1 MVQIRSTDDFMPMKG
16 IKCGD
21 MGPKL
26 GYNSKNNG
34 WCTFDHV
41 RIPRTNMLNKYT
53 NVDEEGCFEIKGDVR
68 ALYSV
73 MV

>member
-1 MVQIRSTDDFMPMKG
+1 MPIKG
-16 IKCGD
+16 VKCGD

-34 WCTFDHV
+34 WCQFDHV

-53 NVDEEGCFEIKGDVR
+53 NVDPEGCFEITGDVR